1 MKTKKK
7 SLEVFSDSCGF
18 GEQRGYIQCF
28 SFFFCVCVI
37 PGLFI
42 LKGERR
48 GIPFTTVTKSSV
60 DYSKEVATERRQ
72 ELSDMQVHVI
82 HIV

>member
-1 MKTKKK
+1 M
-7 SLEVFSDSCGF
+7 
-18 GEQRGYIQCF
+18 
-28 SFFFCVCVI
+28 FFFLFCVCVI

-72 ELSDMQVHVI
+72 VTCRSM
-82 HIV
+82 